1 MAATWNY
8 DQRKEIPDDQ
18 IALSS
23 KTDRFMLMT
32 GELAKRLEGLGINK
46 GSLT

>member
-1 MAATWNY
+1 MTATWNY

-18 IALSS
+18 IVLSS

-32 GELAKRLEGLGINK
+32 GEQAKRLEGARNQ
-46 GSLT
+46 